1 MSQNTEL
8 VNALKRVL
16 ADSEFII
23 KTLGQNAGVDEV
35 TASNYK
41 VVLSNLDST
50 SGVVLRNL
58 FEVLDDVEAVSY
70 THLTLPT
77 KRIV

>member
-58 FEVLDDVEAVSY
+58 FEVLDDVEDA
-70 THLTLPT
+70 
-77 KRIV
+77 IEQFDN